1 MKKEKRVEGFRP
13 SRRPEATL
21 FTFSFTYIGV
31 SVHRNFVLLP
41 VSVASPLNYITLVW
55 IIKNNTF
62 KFILDLISQGM
73 MVSKGILSE
82 DGKLITSWGMWN
94 DIEYLRWM
102 SDEDLKVW

>member
-1 MKKEKRVEGFRP
+1 MQLNVKVFCVFRT
-13 SRRPEATL
+13 E
-21 FTFSFTYIGV
+21 
-31 SVHRNFVLLP
+31 H
-41 VSVASPLNYITLVW
+41 LVW
-55 IIKNNTF
+55 IIKNNTC